1 MGTMFIKT
9 NRKTKAEMAGPGGGG
24 FKEDESEKL
33 ERERE
38 KCKER
43 RLWNEIIKQAKTHP
57 GL

>member
-1 MGTMFIKT
+1 MGTMSIKT
-9 NRKTKAEMAGPGGGG
+9 GRKTKAEMAGPGGGG
-24 FKEDESEKL
+24 FKGDGSEKL

-43 RLWNEIIKQAKTHP
+43 RLWNEITKQAKTHS